1 MSALAFQSAIQQVSA
16 LGSGRIGSLELLEHY
31 LERIAQHDGAL
42 NAVVVRDFERARE
55 RAAMID
61 RARAR
66 GEDVGALQGL
76 PMTVKE
82 SFNVAGL
89 PTCWGLEALKDDMA
103 EENAIVVQRL
113 LDAGAVIFGKTN
125 VPVMLADWQ
134 SFNPVYG
141 TTNNPWDPSRSP
153 GGSSGGS
160 AAALA
165 AGLTALEFGSDIAG
179 SIRVPAHFCGL
190 YGLKPTLNLIPG
202 RGQTISGSVG
212 PLDLG
217 VVGPLARHA
226 EDLELALDLTA
237 GPDLLPGAA
246 WHLEL
251 PEEDRRSLADF
262 RVAVW
267 LENEI
272 APTEGS
278 IGDGLQTVADRLTSL
293 GAEVSDK
300 ARPALAERETYELY
314 LDLLMPLNSQATSAE
329 ELEEAKATVSSLEPN
344 DQSPHARWLRGVT
357 MTHQEWLAAN
367 ERRQQM
373 RYRWHTFFQDW
384 DVLLCPVLAVPAYP
398 HQHSEDRKAWRIAI
412 NGIEHDGAD
421 LFFWPGLTTLV
432 GLPSVA
438 APMGQTPDGLPM
450 GLQIVAPEW
459 HEKRAIRFA
468 HLLADEI
475 GGFSPPPDQRLR
487 RL

>member
-1 MSALAFQSAIQQVSA
+1 MSALAYQSATQQVA
-16 LGSGRIGSLELLEHY
+16 VLRSGEIGSLELLEYY
-31 LERIAQHDGAL
+31 LERVARHDGAL
-42 NAVVVRDFERARE
+42 NAIVVRDFERARE
-55 RAAMID
+55 RAVMID

-76 PMTVKE
+76 PMTIKE

-89 PTCWGLEALKDDMA
+89 PTCWGLEALKDTLA
-103 EENAIVVQRL
+103 KENAVAVQRL

-125 VPVMLADWQ
+125 VPVMLTAWQ
-134 SFNPVYG
+134 SYNPVYG
-141 TTNNPWDPSRSP
+141 TTNNPWDLNRSP

-202 RGQTISGSVG
+202 RGQTIDGSVG
-212 PLDLG
+212 AFDLG

-237 GPDLLPGAA
+237 GPDLLQDAA
-246 WHLEL
+246 WHVDL
-251 PEEDRRSLADF
+251 PKEDRRSLADF

-267 LENEI
+267 LETEI
-272 APTEGS
+272 APTERS
-278 IGDGLQTVADRLTSL
+278 IGDGLQDVADRLADL
-293 GAEVSDK
+293 GATVSNC
-300 ARPALAERETYELY
+300 ARPAIAEREIYELY
-314 LDLLMPLNSQATSAE
+314 LNLLIPLTSEATSAE
-329 ELEEAKATVSSLEPN
+329 QIEDAKASVSSLDPQ
-344 DQSPHARWLRGVT
+344 DQSFRARWLRGVT
-357 MTHQEWLAAN
+357 MTHQDWLSAN

-373 RYRWHTFFQDW
+373 RYRWHEFFKDW
-384 DVLLCPVLAVPAYP
+384 DVLLCPVLAVPAYA
-398 HQHSEDRKAWRIAI
+398 HQHTEDREMRRIAV
-412 NGIEHDGAD
+412 NGEPHRVAD
-421 LFFWPGLTTLV
+421 LFFWPGLISVV
-432 GLPSVA
+432 GLPAVA

-468 HLLADEI
+468 RLLADEI
-475 GGFSPPPDQRLR
+475 GGFTPPPL
-487 RL
+487 